1 MVIKKTALKALDL
14 MTTNDV
20 AKELDVTIRS
30 VQLWVEQGA
39 LKGWKTPGGHRR
51 ITRASF
57 NHFIMGKNQKDKSV
71 VIQNESTQNEVG
83 LRTYKK
89 QAIDESRLKVV
100 VVEDDQ
106 ALLMLY
112 RMTIES
118 WKLPIDVSF
127 ISNGYEAIVSISQN
141 TPDLLMTDLK
151 MPEMDGF
158 AMLKALRNMDNF
170 SLMTIVVVT
179 GMQTHEIDDNGGIPK
194 DIHLYGKSPVPFLEI
209 SELIQNLVEKKMIG

>member
-1 MVIKKTALKALDL
+1 MAIKKPALKALDL

-39 LKGWKTPGGHRR
+39 LEGWKTPGGHRR

-57 NHFIMGKNQKDKSV
+57 NRFITDKNQLSKSQTV
-71 VIQNESTQNEVG
+71 QNEASLT
-83 LRTYKK
+83 TSKIS
-89 QAIDESRLKVV
+89 AINQSQLNVV

-106 ALLMLY
+106 AMLMLY

-118 WKLPIDVSF
+118 WKLPIDVRF

-194 DIHLYGKSPVPFLEI
+194 GIHLYGKSPVPFLEI
-209 SELIQNLVEKKMIG
+209 RELIQNLVEKKMIG